1 MVGNVVKLSAQLWPA
16 QGHEDKV
23 GIPTDILI
31 PNFPKQSSV
40 RQWEFDSDD
49 SAVKEH
55 DKMAEVLTKDLGK
68 WSETVKVDDGFIPC
82 IFTVALNVIFSF
94 TILLHGV
101 GNDPLDLTFSNL
113 RSFNSDLANSGQIS
127 AALRGIHIVGSTRLK
142 LTKSW
147 EHSMGI
153 EAKCLV
159 FMQFGR
165 FGKCTVCD
173 NLKKSLQEAGSE
185 REREEIRKT
194 RSAHIPLQKRTHAQQ
209 SGACATPPPTTGQR
223 RLSSGVRGIAP
234 PTLAREQVAARSTAP
249 SQGQLE
255 ELPLLK

>member
-1 MVGNVVKLSAQLWPA
+1 MYSPDLKAFMERTEAVTSGSRSPGEGMDAKLEEKNKAS
-16 QGHEDKV
+16 KV
-23 GIPTDILI
+23 WHKGAPLAAAW
-31 PNFPKQSSV
+31 V
-40 RQWEFDSDD
+40 RVFRNLD
-49 SAVKEH
+49 
-55 DKMAEVLTKDLGK
+55 VL
-68 WSETVKVDDGFIPC
+68 EKVC
-82 IFTVALNVIFSF
+82 RWVW
-94 TILLHGV
+94 

-113 RSFNSDLANSGQIS
+113 RSFNSDLANSVQIS

-159 FMQFGR
+159 FMKFGR

-185 REREEIRKT
+185 RGKKYGRQDLLT
-194 RSAHIPLQKRTHAQQ
+194 FPCKR
-209 SGACATPPPTTGQR
+209 QR